1 MALGRCLNNLDVNQF
16 YVFFFF
22 WVFDEGIVKKM
33 MEKNKGRKKMNYK
46 IKLGVDDPLIDL
58 IDLQNP
64 MVLYFK
70 KRSSGLN

>member
-1 MALGRCLNNLDVNQF
+1 
-16 YVFFFF
+16 
-22 WVFDEGIVKKM
+22 VKKM

-58 IDLQNP
+58 IDPQNP
-64 MVLYFK
+64 TVLYFK

>member
-1 MALGRCLNNLDVNQF
+1 MF
-16 YVFFFF
+16 FFFF

-64 MVLYFK
+64 TVLYFK

>member
-16 YVFFFF
+16 YVFFF

-46 IKLGVDDPLIDL
+46 IK
-58 IDLQNP
+58 
-64 MVLYFK
+64 
-70 KRSSGLN
+70 